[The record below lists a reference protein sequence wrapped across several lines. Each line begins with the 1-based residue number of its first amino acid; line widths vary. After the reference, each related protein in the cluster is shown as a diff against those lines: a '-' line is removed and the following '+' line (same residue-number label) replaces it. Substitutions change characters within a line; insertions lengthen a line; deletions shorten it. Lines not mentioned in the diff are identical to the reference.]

1 MFVIS
6 AILLKALRLIDGRG
20 IDDWRKRMKL
30 YGPKAIGI
38 AFAMSAVSA
47 FATTPTIG
55 VASASGSFTVNSAQ
69 VSGNANLFDGS
80 QVRTD
85 KAASQLFL
93 QDGASVLLATNTAAT
108 IYKDKLV
115 LSEGA
120 ARIDNMSK
128 LNVEAAGFRVVPDD
142 ATSQAAVRMNDGTV
156 EVASMSGAV
165 KVFNKEGAMLTHIG
179 AGTASAFKPGGQS
192 GASTG
197 GGMSGIHGTSVALFA
212 SVIASFAGLGLA
224 AAAYARSGSSS
235 R

>member
-1 MFVIS
+1 MK
-6 AILLKALRLIDGRG
+6 LHGLKAVGV
-20 IDDWRKRMKL
+20 
-30 YGPKAIGI
+30 

-55 VASASGSFTVNSAQ
+55 VASAFGRFTVNSAQ

-80 QVRTD
+80 QIRTD

-93 QDGASVLLATNTAAT
+93 QNGASVLLATNTAAT
-108 IYKDKLV
+108 VYNNRLV

-120 ARIDNMSK
+120 ARIDNMSS
-128 LNVEAAGFRVVPDD
+128 LSVEAAGFRVVPDD
-142 ATSQAAVRMNDGTV
+142 VASQAAVRLNNGTV

-165 KVFNKEGAMLTHIG
+165 KVFNKDGAMLTHIG

-192 GASTG
+192 GASTSG
-197 GGMSGIHGTSVALFA
+197 GLGGVSGNSWAIFA
-212 SVIASFAGLGLA
+212 AVLASFAGLGLA
-224 AAAYARSGSSS
+224 SAAYANSTSSS